1 MLARRLLVGVA
12 TVAVPLLVVACAN
25 RSPRPATNVNVT
37 VAETGTMIDVT
48 DRNGTVVFAL
58 PGDVI
63 TLALRGSSTRYP
75 KSQWSFRAP
84 VTGNTLTL
92 KRHDV
97 LTAGDPRLKP
107 GEFISEWAF
116 KIERPD
122 AVEVRLEYEQLG
134 RRQPLDDFGI
144 YLVSD
149 RGDATTASTL
159 VLQPLP
165 EALAASPLTI
175 TGYARAFEGTV
186 RYRLRDEASRVL
198 ADGFT
203 TSVGADAAARR
214 AFSKSITFTKPRT
227 GRGTLEVFSE
237 DAASGAEINNVIVP
251 VVFDPNL
258 MVVEA
263 YYTNDRLDPEVT
275 CTKVFATKRW
285 VPKTEALARAALEQL
300 LAGPTSEEQ
309 AEGYRTSLPAGVTI
323 KRLEITDGVAK
334 ADFSPAL
341 ERGVGGSCRVTAIRA
356 QLEQTLRQFPTVT
369 SVVISIN
376 NRTEDILQP

>member
-1 MLARRLLVGVA
+1 MLARRLLVGLA

-25 RSPRPATNVNVT
+25 RSPRPLPNVNVT
-37 VAETGTMIDVT
+37 VAETGTIIDVT
-48 DRNGTVVFAL
+48 DRNGAVVFAL

-63 TLALRGSSTRYP
+63 TLALRGNTTRYA

-84 VTGNTLTL
+84 VTGNALTL

-97 LTAGDPRLKP
+97 ITAGDPRLKP

-122 AVEVRLEYEQLG
+122 AVEIRLEYEQLA
-134 RRQPLDDFGI
+134 RRQPLDDFRI

-149 RGDATTASTL
+149 RSDAATAPVL
-159 VLQPLP
+159 VLQPAP
-165 EALAASPLTI
+165 EALATSPLALN
-175 TGYARAFEGTV
+175 GYARAFEGTV

-203 TSVGADAAARR
+203 TSVGADATARR
-214 AFSKSITFTKPRT
+214 SFAKSVAFTKPRT

-237 DAASGAEINNVIVP
+237 DAASGAEIDSVIIP

-258 MVVEA
+258 MAVEA
-263 YYTNDRLDPEVT
+263 YFTNDRLDPEVT
-275 CTKVFATKRW
+275 CTKVFAVKRW
-285 VPKTEALARAALEQL
+285 VPKTQATARAALEQL
-300 LAGPTSEEQ
+300 LAGPTPEEQ
-309 AEGYRTSLPAGVTI
+309 AEGYRSSLPPGVKI
-323 KRLEITDGVAK
+323 QRLEITDGVAK
-334 ADFSPAL
+334 ADFSPTL

-356 QLEQTLRQFPTVT
+356 QLEQTLRQFASVT
-369 SVVISIN
+369 SVVLSIN

>member
-1 MLARRLLVGVA
+1 MLTRRLLVGVA
-12 TVAVPLLVVACAN
+12 TAAVPLLVVACAN
-25 RSPRPATNVNVT
+25 RAPKPASNVNAT

-48 DRNGTVVFAL
+48 DRHGAVVFAL

-63 TLALRGSSTRYP
+63 TLALRGNTTRYP

-84 VTGNTLTL
+84 VTGNALTL

-97 LTAGDPRLKP
+97 LTANDPRLQP

-116 KIERPD
+116 KLERPD

-134 RRQPLDDFGI
+134 RRTPLDDFRI

-149 RGDATTASTL
+149 RSDAATAPVL
-159 VLQPLP
+159 VLQPAP
-165 EALAASPLTI
+165 ESQAPSPLAL
-175 TGYARAFEGTV
+175 TGYARAFAGTV

-203 TSVGADAAARR
+203 TSVGSDPSARR
-214 AFSKSITFTKPRT
+214 AFAKAIAFAKPRT
-227 GRGTLEVFSE
+227 GRGTLEVFSS
-237 DAASGAEINNVIVP
+237 DAALGAEIDTVIIP

-258 MVVEA
+258 MAVEA
-263 YYTNDRLDPEVT
+263 YFTNDRLDPEVT
-275 CTKVFATKRW
+275 CTKVFAVKRW
-285 VPKTEALARAALEQL
+285 VPKTAALARAALEQL
-300 LAGPTSEEQ
+300 LAGPTPEEQ
-309 AEGYRTSLPAGVTI
+309 ADGYRTSLPAGVKI
-323 KRLEITDGVAK
+323 QQLDIADGVAK
-334 ADFSPAL
+334 ADFGPTL

-356 QLEQTLRQFPTVT
+356 QLEQTLRQFESVT
-369 SVVISIN
+369 SVVLSIN